1 MRSGAWSLG
10 IMVKDRELP
19 EVTIGHQ
26 SYVRATP
33 AQPFSVVIKYNGT
46 VGMWRVAIT
55 IDGKDTG
62 FQKIDATGE
71 ILPLSSKTHVLQ
83 GWSHGDSQRRFV
95 FQASTTYPVHLT
107 QPQF

>member
-1 MRSGAWSLG
+1 
-10 IMVKDRELP
+10 MVKDRELP

-62 FQKIDATGE
+62 FQKIRCDRRNTSTQQQNTCSPGLVPWRLAATIRFPGKHN
-71 ILPLSSKTHVLQ
+71 LSS
-83 GWSHGDSQRRFV
+83 
-95 FQASTTYPVHLT
+95 ASNTATILT
-107 QPQF
+107 